1 MDVLTNSVNHHDLL
15 QALRMTVERLARQR
29 QPAEQA
35 DQVHRGRVM
44 LVLLG
49 MLGGGPCLPHD
60 AAAQQPA
67 SDSTAL
73 PDSPS
78 AKPAVPQR
86 DVPDVVR
93 GILGRKPPATP
104 KDSAPAKRKLT
115 KGVLP
120 IIGSNPSYGSYFG
133 ASLVVGGWLGDPG
146 TTGLSSATLA
156 GFYATEGYTS
166 FSFRSNF
173 YLGNN
178 RSLWKGDWRLFDA
191 GQATYG
197 LGPATTGDEKFPM
210 NFVLYRFHQT
220 IYRQTRSRSLY
231 VGLGYF
237 FDRWDKIDDLRAVE
251 GVPTPYLEYTQGASP
266 TRTTSSGLSFEVL
279 HDSRDNTI
287 NATRGVYWNAALR
300 TFTTV
305 LGSDDNW
312 QTLWNEV
319 RLYPR
324 LNLGRPGT
332 LAIWSYF
339 WMSFG
344 RAPYLDLPASSWDVN
359 GRASRGYL
367 QGRIRGQNQIYTE
380 FEYRFGITPDGLLGG
395 VGFLNLMA
403 TTLEGAGQ
411 FGKLDPGYGV
421 GLRLK
426 FDKRTSTN
434 LAVDYA
440 RDRFGD
446 GHLFFG
452 MQEVF

>member
-1 MDVLTNSVNHHDLL
+1 MSESIEPV
-15 QALRMTVERLARQR
+15 
-29 QPAEQA
+29 
-35 DQVHRGRVM
+35 
-44 LVLLG
+44 
-49 MLGGGPCLPHD
+49 
-60 AAAQQPA
+60 
-67 SDSTAL
+67 SDSTAR
-73 PDSPS
+73 DSAAATAS
-78 AKPAVPQR
+78 VPQR

-93 GILGRKPPATP
+93 QLLGKKPPPAP
-104 KDSAPAKRKLT
+104 KESARPKQKLS
-115 KGVLP
+115 KGILP

-133 ASLVVGGWLGDPG
+133 ASLVLGGWLGDPAN
-146 TTGLSSATLA
+146 TGLSSATLA

-166 FSFRSNF
+166 FTFRSNF

-178 RSLWKGDWRLFDA
+178 RSLWKGDWRYFNA
-191 GQATYG
+191 GQATFG
-197 LGPATTGDEKFPM
+197 LGPATIRTERFPM

-220 IYRQTRSRSLY
+220 VYRRTKSRSLY

-237 FDRWDKIDDLRAVE
+237 YDRWDQIEDTLATE
-251 GVPTPYLEYTQGASP
+251 GVLTPYQEYYGGAAP
-266 TRTTSSGLSFEVL
+266 TRTTSSGVSFEVL
-279 HDSRDNTI
+279 HDSRDNAI

-300 TFTTV
+300 TFTTW

-312 QTLWNEV
+312 QTLWNDV

-324 LNLGRPGT
+324 FPTRNAGT

-339 WMSFG
+339 WMTFG

-367 QGRIRGQNQIYTE
+367 QGHIRGQNQIYTE
-380 FEYRFGITPDGLLGG
+380 VEYRFGLTRDGLLGA
-395 VGFLNLMA
+395 VGFLNVMA
-403 TTLEGAGQ
+403 TTMEGTGQ
-411 FGKLDPGYGV
+411 FGKLDPGYGA

-426 FDKRTSTN
+426 FDKHTNTN

>member
-1 MDVLTNSVNHHDLL
+1 
-15 QALRMTVERLARQR
+15 
-29 QPAEQA
+29 
-35 DQVHRGRVM
+35 
-44 LVLLG
+44 LLG
-49 MLGGGPCLPHD
+49 ALLGDGLRLPP
-60 AAAQQPA
+60 AATAQQPV
-67 SDSTAL
+67 SDSTA
-73 PDSPS
+73 PDSTPAAPS
-78 AKPAVPQR
+78 VPQR

-93 GILGRKPPATP
+93 RILGRKPPPAP
-104 KDSAPAKRKLT
+104 KDSAPAKRGLT
-115 KGVLP
+115 KGILP

-133 ASLVVGGWLGDPG
+133 ASLVLGGWLGDPAI
-146 TTGLSSATLA
+146 TGLSSATLA

-173 YLGNN
+173 YLSNN
-178 RSLWKGDWRLFDA
+178 RSLWKGDWRYFDA
-191 GQATYG
+191 GQATHG
-197 LGPATTGDEKFPM
+197 LGPATQGTEQFPM

-220 IYRQTRSRSLY
+220 IYRRTRSRSLY

-237 FDRWDKIDDLRAVE
+237 FDRWDEIRDVRAEE
-251 GVPTPYLEYTQGASP
+251 GVLTPYVEYTGGSP

-279 HDSRDNTI
+279 HDSRDNAI
-287 NATRGVYWNAALR
+287 NATHGVYWNAALR

-312 QTLWNEV
+312 QTLWNDV

-324 LNLGRPGT
+324 FPSGSGNT

-339 WMSFG
+339 WMTFG

-380 FEYRFGITPDGLLGG
+380 VEYRFGLTRDGLLGA

-403 TTLEGAGQ
+403 TTMEGTGQ

>member
-1 MDVLTNSVNHHDLL
+1 M
-15 QALRMTVERLARQR
+15 
-29 QPAEQA
+29 
-35 DQVHRGRVM
+35 RGRPAIPIPVGGAPVGSASVC
-44 LVLLG
+44 LRWVLLW
-49 MLGGGPCLPHD
+49 GGLCLPRAT
-60 AAAQQPA
+60 AAAQQPVIETPPA
-67 SDSTAL
+67 DSA
-73 PDSPS
+73 PS
-78 AKPAVPQR
+78 AAPSVPQR

-93 GILGRKPPATP
+93 ALLGRKPKPP
-104 KDSAPAKRKLT
+104 KTSTGGRQKLS
-115 KGVLP
+115 KGLLP

-133 ASLVVGGWLGDPG
+133 ASLVVGGWLGDPA
-146 TTGLSSATLA
+146 TTGLSSATLG
-156 GFYATEGYTS
+156 GFYATKGYTS
-166 FSFRSNF
+166 LSFRSNF

-178 RSLWKGDWRLFDA
+178 RMLWKGDWRYFNA
-191 GQATYG
+191 GQATNG
-197 LGPATTGDEKFPM
+197 LGPATRGLEQFPM

-220 IYRQTRSRSLY
+220 VYRRTKSASLY

-237 FDRWDKIDDLRAVE
+237 FDRWDQILDVKAEE
-251 GVPTPYLEYTQGASP
+251 GVETPYADYTLGASQV
-266 TRTTSSGLSFEVL
+266 RTTSSGLSFEVL
-279 HDSRDNTI
+279 HDSRDNAI

-300 TFTTV
+300 TFSTV
-305 LGSDDNW
+305 IGSDDNW
-312 QTLWNEV
+312 QTLWNDV

-324 LNLGRPGT
+324 APVGGGT

-339 WMSFG
+339 WMAFG
-344 RAPYLDLPASSWDVN
+344 RAPYLDLPASGWDVN

-380 FEYRFGITPDGLLGG
+380 FEYRLGLTDDGLLGA

-403 TTLEGAGQ
+403 TTIPGSGQ

-426 FDKRTSTN
+426 FDKRTATN

-452 MQEVF
+452 MQEAF